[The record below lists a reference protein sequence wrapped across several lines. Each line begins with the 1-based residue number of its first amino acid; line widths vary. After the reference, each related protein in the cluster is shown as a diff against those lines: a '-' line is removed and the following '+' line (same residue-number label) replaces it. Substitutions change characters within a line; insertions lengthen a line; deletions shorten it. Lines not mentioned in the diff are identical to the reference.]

1 LAAAVDIIS
10 MAQQLV
16 ANVSGQSEL
25 DLAQLITSSMEPDN
39 IPPPGVSIT
48 WPGNFTG
55 CCSADIILF

>member
-48 WPGNFTG
+48 
-55 CCSADIILF
+55 